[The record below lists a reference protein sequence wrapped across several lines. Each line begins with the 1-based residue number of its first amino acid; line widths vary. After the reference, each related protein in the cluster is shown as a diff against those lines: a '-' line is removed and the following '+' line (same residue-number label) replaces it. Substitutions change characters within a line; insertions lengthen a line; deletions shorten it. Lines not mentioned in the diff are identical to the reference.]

1 MQQNILALPALSL
14 DNIIKRELEM
24 NPLLEEE
31 SDLEAD
37 EIVQVNELSEAD
49 KKEES
54 ETISEDDI
62 NYESEKEKNTEDE
75 YNWDEYF
82 ENEDHESRTYEQSSN
97 AEYENV
103 VVRENDKS
111 FKDSLL
117 LQLHLFPQL
126 PTQWAFRK
134 NEHECRPV
142 ILHQE

>member
-1 MQQNILALPALSL
+1 MLNQINTQKQTQNLLPKIILQQNILALPALAL

-62 NYESEKEKNTEDE
+62 NYESEKEKN
-75 YNWDEYF
+75 W
-82 ENEDHESRTYEQSSN
+82 
-97 AEYENV
+97 
-103 VVRENDKS
+103 KII
-111 FKDSLL
+111 
-117 LQLHLFPQL
+117 FP
-126 PTQWAFRK
+126 
-134 NEHECRPV
+134 N
-142 ILHQE
+142 I